1 MLEDITGYSGERF
14 LRVGA
19 HSHIKGLGLEGLKAK
34 SVGGGLVGQVEA
46 REAAGIIV
54 RMIREGKMA
63 GRAVLFAG
71 PPLRRAT
78 GIKILC
84 LPPVTLL

>member
-34 SVGGGLVGQVEA
+34 PVGGGLVRQVEA
-46 REAAGIIV
+46 REAAGIVV

-63 GRAVLFAG
+63 GRACMKLS
-71 PPLRRAT
+71 T
-78 GIKILC
+78 MS
-84 LPPVTLL
+84 LPGF